1 MTPESDPTRVIT
13 DDLETTLVTPGAT
26 DDDATVLVDVLHT
39 EAHATAAPQQAYVI
53 KDRFVLQERLGKGG
67 MGQVFKAIDLRK
79 QEAQDNNPYVAIKF
93 LGEAFSRHPKALI
106 SLQREAKKSQQLA
119 HPNVLTVYDFDRDGD
134 RVFMTMEMLKGAP
147 LSNWQSIEFDPGKKP
162 SVESLIQQMAS
173 GMAYAH
179 QHGVVHS
186 DLKPDN
192 VFVTN
197 DGRVK
202 ILDFGIARI
211 AGDAAEQDNFD
222 AGELSALTLR
232 YASLEM
238 LRRDAEPH
246 PADDVYALGLMA
258 YQLYA
263 GKHPY
268 DSKNAQ
274 DALDLGVSPQPLR
287 KVKRHQWRAIAKAIR
302 LERKDRSP
310 SAAAF
315 AREFTGSAQRNRLLI
330 AAVLILGLTSGFFAW
345 RASLPEG
352 PTSPFSALPLASQQA
367 FTEAME
373 RGGQSAAA
381 GDWDGAY
388 RYYVSAWELHPRN
401 MQAKQGLDRLADHL
415 VSLAPQ
421 MATRRQQDYLLRM
434 ITAYSDHEHLAE
446 HEALQAL
453 ATALRQSAT
462 PDTP

>member
-1 MTPESDPTRVIT
+1 MTSPYDPTRVV
-13 DDLETTLVTPGAT
+13 DEDLETSLLTPKNS
-26 DDDATVLVDVLHT
+26 DDDATIIV
-39 EAHATAAPQQAYVI
+39 HAAQHEPASVASSPEAYVI

-67 MGQVFKAIDLRK
+67 MGQVYKALDLRK
-79 QEAQDNNPYVAIKF
+79 QEAQDSNPYVAIKF
-93 LGEAFSRHPKALI
+93 LGDAFSRHPKALI

-134 RVFMTMEMLKGAP
+134 RVFMTMELLNGAP
-147 LSNWQSIEFDPGKKP
+147 LSNWQSIDFKSGKKP
-162 SVESLIQQMAS
+162 TVEYLIQQMAN
-173 GMAYAH
+173 GLAYAH

-192 VFVTN
+192 VFVTM

-211 AGDAAEQDNFD
+211 AGDAAEEDSFD

-274 DALDLGVSPQPLR
+274 DALGLGLSPQPLR
-287 KVKRHQWRAIAKAIR
+287 KLKRHQWRAIAKAIR
-302 LERKDRSP
+302 LERKDRSA
-310 SAAAF
+310 SATAF
-315 AREFTGSAQRNRLLI
+315 AREFTGSAQRNRVLI
-330 AAVLILGLTSGFFAW
+330 AAVLVLTITSGFFAW
-345 RASLPEG
+345 RASLPEA
-352 PTSPFSALPLASQQA
+352 PAVPFSALPAVSQQA
-367 FTEAME
+367 FTEAMAL
-373 RGGQSAAA
+373 GGQSADA

-388 RYYVSAWELHPRN
+388 RYFVSAWDLHPRN
-401 MQAKQGLDRLADHL
+401 PEAKKGLDRVAAHL
-415 VSLAPQ
+415 VSLVPD
-421 MATRRQQDYLLRM
+421 MSTRRQQEYLLRM
-434 ITAYSDHEHLAE
+434 ITAYSEQEHLGE
-446 HEALQAL
+446 HKALQSA
-453 ATALRQSAT
+453 ADALRARLADHQ
-462 PDTP
+462 P